1 MGFAEAKCRDLR
13 PIHAPPEQSLFS
25 CYRSRPKCGRIRGAD
40 ALDVFEDCREMRGTA
55 ASSSTRRAGMPGRI
69 EANRIFG
76 FDAWSRETTDSLPRA
91 DFVSG
96 LKAKARA

>member
-1 MGFAEAKCRDLR
+1 MPFPNNRC
-13 PIHAPPEQSLFS
+13 SLATAVE
-25 CYRSRPKCGRIRGAD
+25 RIRGAD
-40 ALDVFEDCREMRGTA
+40 ALDVFEDCREMRGTVT
-55 ASSSTRRAGMPGRI
+55 SSSTRRAGMPGRI

>member
-1 MGFAEAKCRDLR
+1 
-13 PIHAPPEQSLFS
+13 
-25 CYRSRPKCGRIRGAD
+25 
-40 ALDVFEDCREMRGTA
+40 
-55 ASSSTRRAGMPGRI
+55 MPGRI

-76 FDAWSRETTDSLPRA
+76 FDGWNRETTDALPRA